1 MKTEYKT
8 STLGWKRERERK
20 EERKRKGG
28 GERKGRKRSSTEGE
42 EKRHEF
48 HRHDDILSDSMWI
61 GPANEIVLVV
71 LIAYANRRP
80 LICRK
85 TSESPD
91 SVGAPLVSCK
101 FLRKVR
107 KNQLGWLVGCSLHGS
122 CFRERSR
129 TYGIKMNRA
138 YRRYTCCAVA
148 YWNGHVLSAHVRQL
162 SKRET
167 IVSSPRWLRF
177 ASSHY
182 HQGKKTHGRR
192 MEVKKIS
199 SPIFESIE
207 HNLDKEERN
216 IIRFFSL
223 LTEID

>member
-1 MKTEYKT
+1 
-8 STLGWKRERERK
+8 
-20 EERKRKGG
+20 
-28 GERKGRKRSSTEGE
+28 
-42 EKRHEF
+42 
-48 HRHDDILSDSMWI
+48 MWI

-107 KNQLGWLVGCSLHGS
+107 KNQLGWLVGWLFVTWLLFSWTKPHVRNQDEPGVQTLHVLRSGILKRTRLVCS
-122 CFRERSR
+122 RAATVE
-129 TYGIKMNRA
+129 TWDNRIVS
-138 YRRYTCCAVA
+138 AVA
-148 YWNGHVLSAHVRQL
+148 SIRLVPL
-162 SKRET
+162 
-167 IVSSPRWLRF
+167 SPRKEDAW
-177 ASSHY
+177 
-182 HQGKKTHGRR
+182 KTHG
-192 MEVKKIS
+192 KKIS

>member
-107 KNQLGWLVGCSLHGS
+107 KNQLGWLVGWLFVTWLLFSWTKPHVRNQDEPGVQTLHVLRSGILKRTRLVCS
-122 CFRERSR
+122 RAATVE
-129 TYGIKMNRA
+129 TWDNRIVS
-138 YRRYTCCAVA
+138 AVA
-148 YWNGHVLSAHVRQL
+148 SIRLVPL
-162 SKRET
+162 
-167 IVSSPRWLRF
+167 SPREEDAW
-177 ASSHY
+177 
-182 HQGKKTHGRR
+182 KTHGS
-192 MEVKKIS
+192 KK
-199 SPIFESIE
+199 
-207 HNLDKEERN
+207 NLLADLWVDRTQS
-216 IIRFFSL
+216 R
-223 LTEID
+223 

>member
-8 STLGWKRERERK
+8 STLGLKERERGK
-20 EERKRKGG
+20 KERKRRER

-107 KNQLGWLVGCSLHGS
+107 KNQLGWLVGWLFVTWLLFSWTKPHVRNQDEPGVQTLHVLRSGILKRTRLVCS
-122 CFRERSR
+122 RAATVE
-129 TYGIKMNRA
+129 TWDNRIVS
-138 YRRYTCCAVA
+138 AVA
-148 YWNGHVLSAHVRQL
+148 SIRLVPL
-162 SKRET
+162 
-167 IVSSPRWLRF
+167 SPREEDAW
-177 ASSHY
+177 
-182 HQGKKTHGRR
+182 KTHGS
-192 MEVKKIS
+192 KK
-199 SPIFESIE
+199 
-207 HNLDKEERN
+207 NLLADLWVDRTQS
-216 IIRFFSL
+216 R
-223 LTEID
+223 

>member
-1 MKTEYKT
+1 
-8 STLGWKRERERK
+8 
-20 EERKRKGG
+20 
-28 GERKGRKRSSTEGE
+28 
-42 EKRHEF
+42 
-48 HRHDDILSDSMWI
+48 MWI

-182 HQGKKTHGRR
+182 HQGKKTYGRR
-192 MEVKKIS
+192 MEKKSPRRSLSRSNTIS
-199 SPIFESIE
+199 INKRGILFAFFLSWQRSI
-207 HNLDKEERN
+207 R
-216 IIRFFSL
+216 IREKRRML
-223 LTEID
+223 R

>member
-107 KNQLGWLVGCSLHGS
+107 KNQLGWLVGWLFVTWLLFSWTKPHVRNQDEPGVQTLHVLRSGILKRTRLVCS
-122 CFRERSR
+122 RAATVE
-129 TYGIKMNRA
+129 TWDNRIVS
-138 YRRYTCCAVA
+138 AVA
-148 YWNGHVLSAHVRQL
+148 SIRLVPL
-162 SKRET
+162 
-167 IVSSPRWLRF
+167 SPRKEDAW
-177 ASSHY
+177 
-182 HQGKKTHGRR
+182 KTHG
-192 MEVKKIS
+192 KKIS